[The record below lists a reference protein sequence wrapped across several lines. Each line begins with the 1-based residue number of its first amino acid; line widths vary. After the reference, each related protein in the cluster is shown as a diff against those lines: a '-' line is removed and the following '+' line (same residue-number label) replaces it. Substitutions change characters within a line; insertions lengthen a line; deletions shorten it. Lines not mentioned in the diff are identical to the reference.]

1 MCVKHSTLGKAKD
14 NIYFFTFSTFLVI
27 IFLLLGTPVLFFVCL
42 FVLFCFYASG
52 RQKNWKM
59 QSVHNVECEVVF
71 FILQRVKI
79 KMKLSSAIWMFYF
92 SWMEEHLKCW
102 GVIWC
107 RIHTVT
113 VPGIFLMD
121 LFSSY
126 GRLKDTNDNRNYTS
140 AIGNWQWF
148 LPWHGHLATLVFQTL
163 PTLYKPWDISETQ
176 FLLTKNIHMWKHRH
190 LTLLHTN
197 A

>member
-1 MCVKHSTLGKAKD
+1 MRSIRLWNSLLLKVVRAEWFELHHSNSSHGITFTLSTESVSIKKKLLLYMCVKHSTLRKAKD
-14 NIYFFTFSTFLVI
+14 NVYFFTFSTFLVI

-59 QSVHNVECEVVF
+59 QSVHNVECEVFF

-79 KMKLSSAIWMFYF
+79 KMKLSPAIWMFYF

-107 RIHTVT
+107 RICTIT
-113 VPGIFLMD
+113 VPGIYFSWTYSPLMAD
-121 LFSSY
+121 RRTLM
-126 GRLKDTNDNRNYTS
+126 TTE
-140 AIGNWQWF
+140 ITH
-148 LPWHGHLATLVFQTL
+148 LP
-163 PTLYKPWDISETQ
+163 
-176 FLLTKNIHMWKHRH
+176 
-190 LTLLHTN
+190 
-197 A
+197 